1 MADAKAIAVKLLERT
16 NENKINWR
24 PTASESAFAAV
35 IGDWSVSIS
44 ISSNMRASSMSLRI
58 HDGTGQLLD
67 GLVAAQADDPATFRQ
82 LRELHQ
88 KAKRNALGI
97 DSQLE
102 GLLAE
107 LERV

>member
-1 MADAKAIAVKLLERT
+1 MVDVKEIIAKLLEKT

-24 PTASESAFAAV
+24 PTPTSSTFAAV
-35 IGDWSVSIS
+35 IGDWSVSLAVS
-44 ISSNMRASSMSLRI
+44 VNVRESSMSLRI
-58 HDGTGQLLD
+58 HDGTGQFLE
-67 GLVAAQADDPATFRQ
+67 GLNATQASDPATFRQ

-97 DSQLE
+97 DVQLE